1 MFPIPSSVKTKFQ
14 LINCAK
20 TMDNI
25 FTLSEKKSVSL
36 IINNFEYMKQI
47 NQEGYI
53 LLQFK

>member
-1 MFPIPSSVKTKFQ
+1 
-14 LINCAK
+14 
-20 TMDNI
+20 MDNI

>member
-1 MFPIPSSVKTKFQ
+1 MFHIPSSVKTKFQ